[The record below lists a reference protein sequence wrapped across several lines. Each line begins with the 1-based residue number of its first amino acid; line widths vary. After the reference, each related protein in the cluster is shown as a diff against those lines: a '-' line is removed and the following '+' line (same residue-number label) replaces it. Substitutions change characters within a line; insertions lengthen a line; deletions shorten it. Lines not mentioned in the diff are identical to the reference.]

1 MSGPATR
8 TGSWSPPVSPR
19 NKSGLRALAASLL
32 LGVLAAC
39 SADQPPET
47 PDGGTLLLERAGFS
61 DLPGWSQDDVAA
73 AVPAMRKS
81 CSRMLRSDDSTPLN
95 PGPRF
100 GTVGDWRAACNAM
113 ERLQPGDTAAA
124 RAVFEEQFTVWQA
137 SDAAPKDDLFTGY
150 YEPELRGARRPDTT
164 YDVPLYPRPGDL
176 VLVDL
181 GDFRDSMKGERIA
194 GRLEGFRLKPYDSR
208 AEIDAGSLDGKVQP
222 IVWLADPI
230 DAFFL
235 HIQGSGL
242 IRLPDGSRTRVGY
255 DGHNGH
261 IYFPIGRHLIS
272 EGHVPKEEMSMQA
285 IRTWLDAHPGQ
296 MQSVMNLNP
305 SYIFFRELTGDGPI
319 GAQGVALTAERSLAV
334 DRTKHAMGVP
344 IWVDIDYGCG
354 LRRLM
359 IAQDTGG
366 AIRGPIR
373 GDFFWGSG
381 DAAGD
386 RAGAMAASGR
396 MWLLLPVGV
405 NPNAVP
411 AADTPPAS

>member
-1 MSGPATR
+1 MSPK
-8 TGSWSPPVSPR
+8 

-32 LGVLAAC
+32 LGALAAC

-47 PDGGTLLLERAGFS
+47 SDGGTLQLARAGFA
-61 DLPGWSQDDVAA
+61 DLPGWSDDDVAA
-73 AVPAMRKS
+73 AVPAMRRS
-81 CSRMLRSDDSTPLN
+81 CSRMLRGDDSKPLG
-95 PGPRF
+95 PGIRF
-100 GTVGDWRAACNAM
+100 GTVGDWRASCSAM
-113 ERLQPGDTAAA
+113 ETVAPGDTAAA
-124 RAVFEEQFTVWQA
+124 RAVFEEQFTVWKA
-137 SDAAPKDDLFTGY
+137 TDSEPDNDLFTGY
-150 YEPELRGARRPDTT
+150 YEPELSGARVDTAPYSVPIFPRPD
-164 YDVPLYPRPGDL
+164 DL
-176 VLVDL
+176 ILVDL

-194 GRLEGFRLKPYDSR
+194 GRIEGFRLKPYDSR
-208 AEIDAGSLDGKVQP
+208 AEIEAGSLSGKVQP
-222 IVWLADPI
+222 ILYLADPI

-272 EGHVPKEEMSMQA
+272 EGLVPKEEMSMQA
-285 IRTWLDAHPGQ
+285 IRAWLDAHPDQ
-296 MQSVMNLNP
+296 MHAVMNLNP
-305 SYIFFRELTGDGPI
+305 SYIFFRELTGEGPI
-319 GAQGVALTAERSLAV
+319 GAQGVALTAQRSLAV
-334 DRTKHAMGVP
+334 DRTKHALGVP
-344 IWVDIDYGCG
+344 IWVDIDYGSEGG

-359 IAQDTGG
+359 VAQDTGG

-381 DAAGD
+381 DAAGEK
-386 RAGAMAASGR
+386 AGAMAAPGR

-411 AADTPPAS
+411 PASAAPAS

>member
-1 MSGPATR
+1 M
-8 TGSWSPPVSPR
+8 SPR
-19 NKSGLRALAASLL
+19 NKPRLRALAASLL

-47 PDGGTLLLERAGFS
+47 ADGGTLLLARAGFS
-61 DLPGWSQDDVAA
+61 DLPGWTEDDVAA
-73 AVPAMRKS
+73 AVPAMRRS
-81 CSRMLRSDDSTPLN
+81 CSRMLRGEDAKPLT

-100 GTVGDWRAACNAM
+100 GTIGDWRAACAAM
-113 ERLQPGDTAAA
+113 ERLTPGDTAAA
-124 RAVFEEQFTVWQA
+124 RAVFEEQFTVWRA
-137 SDAAPKDDLFTGY
+137 SDAVPKDDLFTGY
-150 YEPELRGARRPDTT
+150 YEPELRGARRPDAT
-164 YDVPLYPRPGDL
+164 YGVPLYPRPGDL

-181 GDFRDSMKGERIA
+181 GDFRESMKGERIA
-194 GRLEGFRLKPYDSR
+194 GRLQGFRLKPYDSR
-208 AEIDAGSLDGKVQP
+208 AEIDTGALDGKVQP
-222 IVWLADPI
+222 IFWLADPI

-242 IRLPDGSRTRVGY
+242 IRLPDGTRTRVGY

-261 IYFPIGRHLIS
+261 IYFPIGRHLIG

-285 IRTWLDAHPGQ
+285 IRTWLEAHPGQ
-296 MQSVMNLNP
+296 MQAVMNLNP

-319 GAQGVALTAERSLAV
+319 GAQGVALTAQRSLAV
-334 DRTKHAMGVP
+334 DRTKHALGVP
-344 IWVDIDYGCG
+344 IWVDIDYGDDGG

-359 IAQDTGG
+359 VAQDTGG

-381 DAAGD
+381 AAAGD
-386 RAGAMAASGR
+386 KAGAMAASGR

-411 AADTPPAS
+411 PAGSAAAG